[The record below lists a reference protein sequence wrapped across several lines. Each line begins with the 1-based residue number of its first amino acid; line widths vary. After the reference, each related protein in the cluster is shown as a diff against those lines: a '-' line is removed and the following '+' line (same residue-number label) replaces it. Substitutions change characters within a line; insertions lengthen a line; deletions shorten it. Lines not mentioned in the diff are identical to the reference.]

1 MRRVGARVK
10 MSPETMT
17 VEELR
22 REGLRLYY
30 ASALEEALP
39 YFDRALALTSDGE
52 TRDLLTIHKASVHV
66 AQQKS
71 SPEVQALPAII
82 MRRRPLRGLA
92 AYHLATKF
100 ENEKDYAR
108 ARFYLDIALEAANE
122 AEDHRL
128 RVVTTID
135 LGNLCVYDSRPEE
148 AVEYYDRALALLT
161 EASVLSAVSEK
172 EAQLWAAF
180 ATQNLGYCR
189 VIGDRADEGIALL
202 HRAIEMLESCE
213 GHAYAAESHLDL
225 CLGYMETGHLEEARL
240 HGEIGLRDATEDRQV
255 RNGHYLLG
263 EVAYTLGDPAG
274 AEHHFDQLARYY
286 PDFPQLR
293 NLLLAIDLR
302 KIVNFKL

>member
-1 MRRVGARVK
+1 MN
-10 MSPETMT
+10 PETMT

-30 ASALEEALP
+30 ASALDEALP
-39 YFDRALALTSDGE
+39 FFDRALALAEDGE

-66 AQQKS
+66 ALQKS
-71 SPEVQALPAII
+71 TPEVQALPAII
-82 MRRRPLRGLA
+82 MRRRGLRGLA

-135 LGNLCVYDSRPEE
+135 LGNLCVYDSRPDE
-148 AVEYYDRALALLT
+148 AIEYYDAALALLQDAT
-161 EASVLSAVSEK
+161 VLAAVSET

-189 VIGDRADEGIALL
+189 VIGETPGDGIPLL
-202 HRAIEMLESCE
+202 LRAIEMLDACD

-225 CLGYMETGHLEEARL
+225 CLGYLELGQLEAARI

-263 EVAYTLGDPAG
+263 EVAYTLGDIEA
-274 AEHHFDQLARYY
+274 AQHHFDQLAQYY
-286 PDFPQLR
+286 PDFPNLR
-293 NLLLAIDLR
+293 NLLFAIDLR